1 MSSCGIIYK
10 LASLDY
16 AQENMANFLN
26 SQIQK
31 NFEHLPLP
39 PLTPL
44 SLVPHLGTSNHFL
57 HFQAL
62 ITMIDT
68 TYLEIKISDNQKIR
82 FHFFS
87 NKVRLKTQG
96 VVRTG
101 CKYDSF
107 FARSCP
113 VWKRMFR

>member
-57 HFQAL
+57 HFQTL
-62 ITMIDT
+62 IIMINT
-68 TYLEIKISDNQKIR
+68 SYLKTKVSYYQKIR
-82 FHFFS
+82 PSFY
-87 NKVRLKTQG
+87 NDKVRIKTQR
-96 VVRTG
+96 VVRSE
-101 CKYDSF
+101 CKCDSF
-107 FARSCP
+107 FVKSYI
-113 VWKRMFR
+113 VWKRVSR

>member
-57 HFQAL
+57 HFQTL
-62 ITMIDT
+62 IIMINT
-68 TYLEIKISDNQKIR
+68 SYLETKISYSQKIR
-82 FHFFS
+82 LSFF
-87 NKVRLKTQG
+87 NAKVPIQTQR
-96 VVRTG
+96 VVRSE
-101 CKYDSF
+101 CKYDSDF
-107 FARSCP
+107 VQSFI
-113 VWKRMFR
+113 VWKRIFR

>member
-57 HFQAL
+57 HFQTL
-62 ITMIDT
+62 IIMINT
-68 TYLEIKISDNQKIR
+68 SYLETKISYYQKIR
-82 FHFFS
+82 HSFFN
-87 NKVRLKTQG
+87 NKARIKTQG
-96 VVRTG
+96 VVRSR
-101 CKYDSF
+101 CKCDSSLLNSYIVL
-107 FARSCP
+107 R
-113 VWKRMFR
+113 KIFR